1 MKSLMVVITLFSV
14 NAFASYPQCSI
25 NGTMV
30 DLLPEVHPRADIA
43 SYVFEGAVSGG
54 YVRIA
59 EVDGNYFLAIKK
71 EGQSVLVQGEKIN
84 NSYVIANTEF
94 AIQCP

>member
-1 MKSLMVVITLFSV
+1 MKSLMAVITLFSV

-25 NGTMV
+25 NGTIV

-54 YVRIA
+54 HVRIA
-59 EVDGNYFLAIKK
+59 EVDGNYFLSIRKD
-71 EGQSVLVQGEKIN
+71 GQSVLVQGENIN
-84 NSYVIANTEF
+84 NSFVIANTEF